1 MKFSR
6 TEPSPPRR
14 FAGASRKRVGRVVVP
29 VASGR
34 ISRLLGLSLL
44 ERSRAGTGLLIPRCR
59 AVHTFGMRF
68 ALDLRF
74 LDGELREVSRRT
86 SVPPRRVAFERSA
99 AAVLE
104 LPAGDPA

>member
-1 MKFSR
+1 
-6 TEPSPPRR
+6 
-14 FAGASRKRVGRVVVP
+14 
-29 VASGR
+29 
-34 ISRLLGLSLL
+34 
-44 ERSRAGTGLLIPRCR
+44 
-59 AVHTFGMRF
+59 MRF

-74 LDGELREVSRRT
+74 LDGELREVSRRI